1 MGSGVLS
8 TSGRLAHLLAHSGAV
23 VLMQEAGFNYH
34 FRYTLLTE
42 LGTALQHSYYTRMLY
57 DSARLQPW
65 VHYVPLAYNMA
76 DLTDKVMWL
85 QSNDDMAQI
94 LALNAANFGK
104 SYLRLEDYLC
114 YAAKAMEVLANLQRG
129 SDALEPTN
137 PQAFR

>member
-34 FRYTLLTE
+34 F
-42 LGTALQHSYYTRMLY
+42 
-57 DSARLQPW
+57 SARLQPW